1 MIENV
6 ENSNETQKPELGISD
21 VMPSLPCDESTKP
34 KVENV
39 GEEFMK
45 WAEQYWAL
53 EKIISKG
60 FGDGAE
66 SCPYSYMRGIFVNK
80 INELSGNEA

>member
-1 MIENV
+1 MVKKEDNLTEVKKV
-6 ENSNETQKPELGISD
+6 ESDISD
-21 VMPSLPCDESTKP
+21 VRLSDGEISKQ

-53 EKIISKG
+53 EKIITNG
-60 FGDGAE
+60 FGDGKNGAE
-66 SCPYSYMRGIFVNK
+66 SCPYSYIREIFVNK
-80 INELSGNEA
+80 INELSCER